1 MPIFEEDS
9 NLPIPTWTRDEVV
22 ILEAID
28 DFYAAGII
36 NMLQFLVAEEGAVL
50 DETIDLTLVMHSVVN
65 IHNDKYSFEQTDIL
79 LALASEFC
87 LIDSV
92 YDRQVLGGVEL
103 LDNAVLYL
111 AIHGEADYAL
121 EAAVCL
127 SSNSKSIMQVSAVMP
142 SLSLFGHWEEFAAVI
157 IDCMLTRGTTC
168 SKMSI
173 LYSAIETLD
182 VGVDSEVDFVDYIR
196 KLCAVNLLSLEMPKS
211 SEDEASVQLNVQ
223 AAGLFLLFSNRVDL
237 AKDLAN
243 LTV

>member
-22 ILEAID
+22 VLESID

-157 IDCMLTRGTTC
+157 IDCMLTHRTTC

-182 VGVDSEVDFVDYIR
+182 VGVDSEVEFVDYIR
-196 KLCAVNLLSLEMPKS
+196 KLCEVNLLSLEMPKS
-211 SEDEASVQLNVQ
+211 SDDEASVQLNVQ
-223 AAGLFLLFSNRVDL
+223 AAGLFLLFSNRVEL
-237 AKDLAN
+237 AKNLAN

>member
-9 NLPIPTWTRDEVV
+9 DLPIPTWTRDEVV
-22 ILEAID
+22 VLESID
-28 DFYAAGII
+28 EFYSAGII

-65 IHNDKYSFEQTDIL
+65 AHNDKYSFDQTDIL

-92 YDRQVLGGVEL
+92 HDRQVLAGIEL
-103 LDNAVLYL
+103 LDNSVLYL
-111 AIHGEADYAL
+111 AMHDEPDYAL

-127 SSNSKSIMQVSAVMP
+127 SQSSRSIMQVSAVLP

-157 IDCMLTRGTTC
+157 ISSILTQRATC
-168 SKMSI
+168 SRMSV
-173 LYSAIETLD
+173 LYSAIETLN
-182 VGVDSEVDFVDYIR
+182 VGVDSKVDFVDYIR

-211 SEDEASVQLNVQ
+211 SQGEASVHLNTQ
-223 AAGLFLLFSNRVDL
+223 AAGLFLLFSNRVEL
-237 AKDLAN
+237 AKELAS
-243 LTV
+243 LSV

>member
-9 NLPIPTWTRDEVV
+9 NLPIPTWTLDEVV
-22 ILEAID
+22 ILESID
-28 DFYAAGII
+28 DFYSAGII

-127 SSNSKSIMQVSAVMP
+127 SNNSKSIMQVSAVMP
-142 SLSLFGHWEEFAAVI
+142 SLSLFGHWEEFAATI
-157 IDCMLTRGTTC
+157 IHCMLTHHTTC

-211 SEDEASVQLNVQ
+211 YDAEASVQLNVQ
-223 AAGLFLLFSNRVDL
+223 AAGLFLLFSNRVEL
-237 AKDLAN
+237 AKNLAD